1 MIRRRREEHDS
12 KTGHERWLVSYADFV
27 TLLFGFFVVMYSVS
41 QVSEQKYRV
50 LSETLSTVFQ
60 GNTSRPAQM
69 EISNDGN
76 PQNERGK
83 ISGLSPNL
91 VDTRVLARELEDAL
105 IHLVQPGQVRITATE
120 EWVQIDLNANLLF
133 DSASAEPKPDARTIF
148 RQIAEKL
155 APFANQI
162 EVSGHTDSVPIRTA
176 KFHSNW
182 ELSSARAS
190 AVVRLLADDGVDP
203 RQLSAVGFG
212 EYRPVADNGTE
223 EGRAANRRVVLMV
236 ARHAVE
242 RPTLPLEDIPAT
254 LPEAAVDAEAP
265 AEAEA
270 SLETEAPK
278 DAEIPLKAE
287 VPAEPSPVKPPEPA
301 AEPAPP
307 EVPGVAPVRL
317 KSGGLLFTSDP
328 EPPRKAE

>member
-1 MIRRRREEHDS
+1 MIRRRQEEQHS
-12 KTGHERWLVSYADFV
+12 KSGHERWLVSYADFV

-50 LSETLSTVFQ
+50 LSETLSSVFQ
-60 GNTSRPAQM
+60 GNTSQPVQTP
-69 EISNDGN
+69 SVDDGN
-76 PQNERGK
+76 PQSQQGK
-83 ISGLSPNL
+83 TSGLSAQVNL
-91 VDTRVLARELEDAL
+91 VDTEVLARELEDAL
-105 IHLVQPGQVRITATE
+105 IHLVKPGQVRISATE

-133 DSASAEPKPDARTIF
+133 DSASAEPKPEARTIF

-162 EVSGHTDSVPIRTA
+162 EVSGHTDNLPIRTA

-182 ELSSARAS
+182 ELSSARAA

-212 EYRPVADNGTE
+212 EYRPIEDNRTE

-242 RPTLPLEDIPAT
+242 RSTVPLEQLPTTLPPPD
-254 LPEAAVDAEAP
+254 AAPPVEQ
-265 AEAEA
+265 
-270 SLETEAPK
+270 STESSTPS
-278 DAEIPLKAE
+278 
-287 VPAEPSPVKPPEPA
+287 PAEPSANATETIAEPVAPP

-307 EVPGVAPVRL
+307 ITVPQTAPAVEPVRL

-328 EPPRKAE
+328 ERPRKAE